1 MCDLAERGGRGQAA
15 RNAPQS
21 ELAAAD
27 PRAFIPGLAMPAA
40 PRGPPDRANPDP
52 LAFGTVV
59 AGPKQQLNAL
69 LLQLPAMKED
79 PEQEFGL
86 QFLLRE
92 IKKVQSSAAKQGIR
106 LPVEADMAAGQ
117 LTATLV
123 SPAASIHS
131 PGTYFDIFI
140 HVCLWIHVCLV
151 CFEQHVVA
159 SPSVLFTEVIP
170 VIFRLMP

>member
-1 MCDLAERGGRGQAA
+1 MCDLAEHGGRGQAA

-92 IKKVQSSAAKQGIR
+92 IKKVQSCAAKQGTR

-123 SPAASIHS
+123 SPAASVHS
-131 PGTYFDIFI
+131 PDT
-140 HVCLWIHVCLV
+140 CLFVDSCVSCML
-151 CFEQHVVA
+151 
-159 SPSVLFTEVIP
+159 
-170 VIFRLMP
+170 